1 MQIRTLLV
9 ALLLVVAAGPALATG
24 AVAAEQPT
32 QTMSAVQDDTLD
44 CEYPIEV
51 EDATGET
58 VALEEEPEEIV
69 ILYPNVAQ
77 HVWEIGAQEKVVGMP
92 VNDNTAYLEGSEER
106 TDILTQGD
114 QGFDVPDTEKI
125 VDMDPDLVLAP
136 NVTAPGDIETLR
148 NSGQTVFHYPLA
160 NNFEDVMNYVE
171 RTGQLVGDCES
182 ARDVTDE
189 MAERI
194 SLVEEATADVEE
206 PRVFYDLGDEPTG
219 PFTVNENAFEHQVLD
234 LAGAENIAADVDGAF
249 AGAAY
254 PQVTDEFVV
263 GEDPEYVVAPGPLSQ
278 FPGYNDTTALQN
290 DQVIQ
295 VNGNFISQH
304 GPRTVDALVTIAE
317 ELHPD
322 AMAAAQESET
332 GDDGSEDGTGDGS
345 EDGAGD
351 GSDGGTDGDGMDDDT
366 TDDEETDGGADD
378 SGPGLTVG
386 VAAAA
391 LVALALLAVR
401 RE

>member
-1 MQIRTLLV
+1 MQLRTLLV

-24 AVAAEQPT
+24 AVAAEQPA
-32 QTMSAVQDDTLD
+32 QTTAAQDDALD

-58 VALEEEPEEIV
+58 VRIEDEPEEIV

-92 VNDNTAYLEGSEER
+92 VNDNTAYLEGSEDREH
-106 TDILTQGD
+106 ILTQSD

-125 VDMDPDLVLAP
+125 VDMDHDLVLSP
-136 NVTAPGDIETLR
+136 NVTPRDAVQELR
-148 NSGQTVFHYPLA
+148 DSGQTVFHYPLA
-160 NNFEDVMNYVE
+160 SDFEDVMALVE

-182 ARDVTDE
+182 AQAVTGE
-189 MAERI
+189 MADRI
-194 SLVEEATADVEE
+194 ATVEEATADVEE
-206 PRVFYDLGDEPTG
+206 PRVFYDLGDEPVG

-234 LAGAENIAADVDGAF
+234 LAGAENIAADINGSF

-254 PQVTDEFVV
+254 PQISTEEVI
-263 GEDPEYVVAPGPLSQ
+263 GEKPEYVVAPGPLSE
-278 FPGYNDTTALQN
+278 FPGYNETPALQN

-295 VNGNFISQH
+295 VNGDFISQH
-304 GPRTVDALVTIAE
+304 GPRTVDVLVNIAE

-322 AMAAAQESET
+322 AMAAAQA
-332 GDDGSEDGTGDGS
+332 DGTGDDGS

-351 GSDGGTDGDGMDDDT
+351 GNDGMDGNGMDDDT
-366 TDDEETDGGADD
+366 TDDEGTDGAADD

>member
-1 MQIRTLLV
+1 MQIRTLFV

-32 QTMSAVQDDTLD
+32 QTTSAVQDDALD

-58 VALEEEPEEIV
+58 VRIEEEPEEIV

-92 VNDNTAYLEGSEER
+92 VNENTEYLEGSEER
-106 TDILTQGD
+106 EHILTEGD

-125 VDMDPDLVLAP
+125 VDMDPDLVLSP

-148 NSGQTVFHYPLA
+148 DSGQTVFHYPLA
-160 NNFEDVMNYVE
+160 GNFEDVMDLVE

-182 ARDVTDE
+182 AQEVTGEMDE
-189 MAERI
+189 QV

-234 LAGAENIAADVDGAF
+234 IAGAENIAADVDGAF

-254 PQVTDEFVV
+254 PEVTDEFII
-263 GEDPEYVVAPGPLSQ
+263 GEDPEYVVAPGPLSD

-290 DQVIQ
+290 DQVIE

-304 GPRTVDALVTIAE
+304 GPRTVDVLVKITE
-317 ELHPD
+317 ELHPE
-322 AMAAAQESET
+322 AMAEAQEDAT
-332 GDDGSEDGTGDGS
+332 GDDGSEDGADDGS
-345 EDGAGD
+345 E
-351 GSDGGTDGDGMDDDT
+351 DGMDDDT
-366 TDDEETDGGADD
+366 TDDEETDGAADD
-378 SGPGLTVG
+378 SGPGMTVG

>member
-1 MQIRTLLV
+1 MQLRTLLV
-9 ALLLVVAAGPALATG
+9 ALTLVIAAGPALATG
-24 AVAAEQPT
+24 TVAAEQPAR
-32 QTMSAVQDDTLD
+32 TMSAVQDDTLS

-58 VALEEEPEEIV
+58 VRIEDEPEEIV
-69 ILYPNVAQ
+69 VLYPNVAQ
-77 HVWEIGAQEKVVGMP
+77 HVWEIGAQEKVIGMP
-92 VNDNTAYLEGSEER
+92 VNDNTAYLEGSEEK
-106 TDILTQGD
+106 THILTQSD

-125 VDMDPDLVLAP
+125 VDMDPDIVLSP
-136 NVTAPGDIETLR
+136 NVTPRDAVQGLR
-148 NSGQTVFHYPLA
+148 DSGQTVFHYPLA
-160 NNFEDVMNYVE
+160 SDFEDVMALVE

-182 ARDVTDE
+182 AQAVTGE
-189 MAERI
+189 MADRI
-194 SLVEEATADVEE
+194 ATVEEATADVDE
-206 PRVFYDLGDEPTG
+206 PRVFYDLGDDPVG

-234 LAGAENIAADVDGAF
+234 LAGAENIAAGINGSF

-254 PQVTDEFVV
+254 PQISTEEII
-263 GEDPEYVVAPGPLSQ
+263 GENPEYVVTPGPLSE
-278 FPGYNDTTALQN
+278 FPGYNETTALRN

-295 VNGNFISQH
+295 VNGDFISQH
-304 GPRTVDALVTIAE
+304 GPRTVDVLVTIAE
-317 ELHPD
+317 ELHPE
-322 AMAAAQESET
+322 AMAAAREGEN
-332 GDDGSEDGTGDGS
+332 SEDGN

-351 GSDGGTDGDGMDDDT
+351 GSEDGMDGNGMGDGT
-366 TDDEETDGGADD
+366 TDDGEADGAADD